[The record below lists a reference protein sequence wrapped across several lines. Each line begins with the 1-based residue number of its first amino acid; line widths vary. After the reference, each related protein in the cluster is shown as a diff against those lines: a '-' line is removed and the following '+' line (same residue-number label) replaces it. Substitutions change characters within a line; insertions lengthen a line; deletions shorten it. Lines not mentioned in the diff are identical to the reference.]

1 MLCTYTRHLL
11 KAGAVLRLL
20 CSLVDKAVIASSS
33 FCRSPLFVCICTVF
47 IDSEHLAFGNS
58 AAGAKEERKRG
69 NSEKQKNS
77 NSDSRDFFFILGY
90 GRNVTFVR
98 ICYNFS

>member
-1 MLCTYTRHLL
+1 M
-11 KAGAVLRLL
+11 
-20 CSLVDKAVIASSS
+20 
-33 FCRSPLFVCICTVF
+33 F
-47 IDSEHLAFGNS
+47 IDNEHLAFGNS

-69 NSEKQKNS
+69 NSEKKKMQIQIQEI
-77 NSDSRDFFFILGY
+77 FFILGY